1 MSVANRIANR
11 TIRKLG
17 AAGAGRPVAFPAL
30 ETVLLLVGTQQD
42 FDHQPAALGRT
53 ADLARAARR
62 GGLTVVYSTAAQ
74 PTPENG
80 IRHPTPSQRELLAR
94 DALRPGAQGAAVH
107 PDLAPVAE
115 DIIMAPNAGVSA
127 FAGGGLA
134 ARLSSLGACRVVIA
148 GARTDVEVDSTARDS
163 VELGFQTTVV
173 ADCCSGTSVAGHTSS
188 LSTTLPRVVH
198 RICSLDELQGS
209 LG

>member
-1 MSVANRIANR
+1 MSIANRIANR
-11 TIRKLG
+11 SIRKLG
-17 AAGAGRPVAFPAL
+17 AMGAGRPVAFPAL

-42 FDHQPAALGRT
+42 FKHQHAARSRT
-53 ADLARAARR
+53 AELARAARR
-62 GGLTVVYSTAAQ
+62 AGLTVVYSTAAQ

-80 IRHPTPSQRELLAR
+80 VRHPTPSQRELLAR

-107 PDLAPVAE
+107 PDLAPTPE
-115 DIIMAPNAGVSA
+115 DIVMPANAGVSA
-127 FAGGGLA
+127 FAGNALA
-134 ARLSSLGACRVVIA
+134 ACLNSLGACRVVIA

-173 ADCCSGTSVAGHTSS
+173 ADCCSGTSVAGHTSA

-198 RICSLDELQGS
+198 LICSLDEFQRR